1 MSRYLFLAPGF
12 SLPFSPLAPEA
23 FEEIKCL
30 AGQAW
35 KQHIQENAKGST
47 TYTGAYGNK
56 GPDELPIR
64 SRVIPSSPTRT
75 HKPHPSQIFLVN
87 QLHHVPGPYGIP
99 KCTGATRIGLSP
111 REVKKFQVS
120 PNKVKYKA
128 AVVASPVTPLD
139 VIQQGIKPANLNGNQ
154 SGEEKRFISSSS
166 EDMLTGWPVKE
177 NDHSIEVP
185 TGRETEARSPLP

>member
-1 MSRYLFLAPGF
+1 MARYLFLVPGF

-35 KQHIQENAKGST
+35 KQRIQENAKGST
-47 TYTGAYGNK
+47 TYAGAYGNN
-56 GPDELPIR
+56 GPDALPVR
-64 SRVIPSSPTRT
+64 SCVIPSSPTRA
-75 HKPHPSQIFLVN
+75 HKPHPTEIFLIN
-87 QLHHVPGPYGIP
+87 QLHHLPGPYGIP
-99 KCTGATRIGLSP
+99 KRREAAHFGFCP

-128 AVVASPVTPLD
+128 AAVASPVTPLD
-139 VIQQGIKPANLNGNQ
+139 VIQQRIKHGNLNVIAGSQ
-154 SGEEKRFISSSS
+154 SGEGKKLISSSS

-177 NDHSIEVP
+177 NDHPIEVP
-185 TGRETEARSPLP
+185 TGREAEA